1 MCVADTICHS
11 LSAKP
16 SLKIRT
22 ANAIYWISPGIFRD
36 YSLQNFFRNETFFVF
51 QDRKLKLS
59 ASVRKEF
66 PETSQSFNSFSSFR
80 QLLISFFS
88 ICCLIELKFC
98 EVSQNSF
105 SNRRWKF
112 QQSILKN
119 KNKIFMRKIFFR
131 LLSISKQKKSFVY
144 WPNFQWR
151 FWLSASHFVINP
163 AHNNVSFNSET

>member
-80 QLLISFFS
+80 QLLISFFLFVVWLS
-88 ICCLIELKFC
+88 WNFVRFHKILFQTDAE
-98 EVSQNSF
+98 SF
-105 SNRRWKF
+105 SSLSWKTKTKYSWEKYF
-112 QQSILKN
+112 LGCCQYQN
-119 KNKIFMRKIFFR
+119 KKKALFTDLIF
-131 LLSISKQKKSFVY
+131 
-144 WPNFQWR
+144 
-151 FWLSASHFVINP
+151 
-163 AHNNVSFNSET
+163 SEGFD